1 MIKSFASPPKKATL
15 VLAACLK
22 IQAGINPRVNVNEK
36 GDVTD

>member
-1 MIKSFASPPKKATL
+1 MIKSFTSPPPQIAL

-22 IQAGINPRVNVNEK
+22 VQAGINPRVKVNEK